1 MQNKSL
7 DRKDGITLNVLSA
20 VEADSKVTQRSLAT
34 DLGVALGLTNAYLKR
49 CVDKGLVKINHVPRN
64 RYLYYLTPQ
73 GFSEKARLTAEYLR
87 SSLNFYRR
95 ARDECKE
102 IIVRCEKKGIKNI
115 ILSDQTELSEILI
128 LSTLGTTVSVVGIL
142 GKKNNKYL
150 GVSVFENI
158 PKSLKFEII
167 IITSMRSADRR
178 YKNLSKKFTKRKI
191 ILPSI
196 LTKNVSN
203 NRHE

>member
-115 ILSDQTELSEILI
+115 ILSIP
-128 LSTLGTTVSVVGIL
+128 TLVA
-142 GKKNNKYL
+142 KYIFSNE
-150 GVSVFENI
+150 VPEVIINRKQKMA
-158 PKSLKFEII
+158 PAKVQPII
-167 IITSMRSADRR
+167 IILLSVRSE
-178 YKNLSKKFTKRKI
+178 K
-191 ILPSI
+191 
-196 LTKNVSN
+196 
-203 NRHE
+203 